1 MLTATCEDT
10 LGKQQMPN
18 KEWISPV
25 TKEKLHVRKEK
36 NSSQIRAEK
45 PHKTFYR
52 ELVNSPPPDDPPD
65 IPLVQLRIYSLWN
78 VICSEK
84 QT

>member
-36 NSSQIRAEK
+36 NNSQTRAEK
-45 PHKTFYR
+45 PHKKF
-52 ELVNSPPPDDPPD
+52 LGN
-65 IPLVQLRIYSLWN
+65 W
-78 VICSEK
+78 
-84 QT
+84 